1 MALMKYIRACAL
13 CKMYFP
19 PTDWLCSLCWKAVQR
34 EYLCSESSYRIEKTL
49 PHLRL
54 LDWHKDNH
62 QLIQLLINSLKQG
75 GPHFIFKRLG
85 LEMFS
90 RFLYLNL
97 WNKKTFPLFIPAPSR
112 LKSKT
117 DHALQLAESLSF
129 YFGGDVKNLLKRGKA
144 LGFQKKKTKR
154 QRADIQIQSQGN
166 IPPLRPIVF
175 VDDVLTTGSTARAAF
190 QALNQPKHFFI
201 FTLAW
206 KRPMTGFIASDFSLI
221 QKKNKLL

>member
-1 MALMKYIRACAL
+1 MLYQKLMAFMKYIRACAL

-19 PTDWLCSLCWKAVQR
+19 PTDWLCSLCWKAIQR
-34 EYLCSESSYRIEKTL
+34 EYLCSENSYRIEKAI

-62 QLIQLLINSLKQG
+62 QLIRLLVSSLKQG

-97 WNKKTFPLFIPAPSR
+97 WDKKSFPLFVPAPSR
-112 LKSKT
+112 LKTKR
-117 DHALQLAESLSF
+117 DHAFQLAESLSF
-129 YFGGDVKNLLKRGKA
+129 YFGGDVKNFLKRGKIS
-144 LGFQKKKTKR
+144 GFQKKKTKR

-166 IPPLRPIVF
+166 IPSHQPIVF

-190 QALNQPKHFFI
+190 QALNKPKHFFI

-206 KRPMTGFIASDFSLI
+206 KRYDFNHL
-221 QKKNKLL
+221 KTDF